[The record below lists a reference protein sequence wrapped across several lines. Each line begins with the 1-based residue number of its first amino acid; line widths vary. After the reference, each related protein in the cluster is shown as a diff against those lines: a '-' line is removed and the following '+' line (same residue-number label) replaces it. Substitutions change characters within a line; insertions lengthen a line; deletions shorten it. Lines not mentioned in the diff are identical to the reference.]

1 MHRFPSLP
9 LSKVRLIRDL
19 LADKKARKREGTFVI
34 EGAKPIQELLH
45 AKAPALRAIV
55 VTETWLNKEAR
66 RFRETLERSRTE
78 VYVCRDLLFER
89 FSEVHT
95 PAGILALVQ
104 QPNWDQTAIFG
115 QAHLLGLYG
124 DCLQDPANVGTII
137 RTAAGF
143 GIDAL
148 WLSPDSVDV
157 FNPKVVRATAGS
169 ILTLPVFYSRNAS
182 LFDREGCSLLAAEP
196 PGGRTKPMPE
206 IKSLPARAIVAL
218 GNESQGLSGTTL
230 KQASV
235 RFHIPL
241 RRSVESLNVA
251 ASAAIAIFYL
261 SGLPH
266 EDVKRET
273 SG

>member
-1 MHRFPSLP
+1 MHRFLPLP
-9 LSKVRLIRDL
+9 LSRVRLIRDL
-19 LADKKARKREGTFVI
+19 LANKKARKQEGTFVI

-45 AKAPALRAIV
+45 AKAPALRTVV
-55 VTETWLNKEAR
+55 VTETWLKKVNR
-66 RFRETLERSRTE
+66 RFRETLEQGRAE
-78 VYVCRDLLFER
+78 VYVCRDPLFER

-95 PAGILALVQ
+95 PSGILALVQ
-104 QPNWDQTAIFG
+104 QPDWDQAALFR
-115 QAHLLGLYG
+115 QSHLLGLYG

-169 ILTLPVFYSRNAS
+169 ILTLPVFYNQDAG

-196 PGGRTKPMPE
+196 PGRRTTPLQA

-218 GNESQGLSGTTL
+218 GNESQGLSETTL
-230 KQASV
+230 QQACV

-261 SGLPH
+261 SGLPR
-266 EDVKRET
+266 EDIKREA
-273 SG
+273 